1 MLMTDVVVRAALP
14 KDHQFLAACMGGL
27 QEAEIEIEANRDTV
41 DAAAEPHLNW
51 VLDQV
56 AAKEGAV
63 FVAEL
68 DGRSVGCLLCTVDED
83 SGEYVK
89 PRHRRYGYVND
100 LYVARKVRGKGVADA
115 LMGAAEDF
123 FRGKGLTNMRL
134 GVLTENRRA
143 RSFYERLGWHSYEQ
157 VYRKKL

>member
-1 MLMTDVVVRAALP
+1 MPMTDIVVRAARP
-14 KDHQFLAACMGGL
+14 EDHGFLAACMGGL
-27 QEAEIEIEANRDTV
+27 QEAEIEIEANRATV
-41 DAAAEPHLNW
+41 DAAAEPHLTW
-51 VLDQV
+51 VLEQV

-68 DGRSVGCLLCTVDED
+68 DGRPVGCLLCTVDED

-89 PRHRRYGYVND
+89 QRHRRYGYVND
-100 LYVARKVRGKGVADA
+100 LYVASNARGKGVADA
-115 LMGAAEDF
+115 LMGAAEDY
-123 FRGKGLTNMRL
+123 FRDKGLTNMRL